1 MDAWLSTFKDIA
13 PYLTQPLVLV
23 GFVLLLFFGI
33 HRTLLKAGII
43 PPLTART
50 GGKVVQLLLRYG
62 FVIALVVIL
71 SGFGLQLFKT
81 YRETQPPV
89 DVGAII
95 EQMAARHR
103 QELAQMES
111 HYQGEVGDWKHQA
124 EQAVAALASL
134 RGQADAPPG
143 IEQAVAMLEK
153 GQTEKAE
160 AIFQA
165 IAERKEKD
173 VKQAAAAYRHLGA
186 LAFLGDT
193 QKALTAYRRATELEP
208 GNADGWNQLGHLLRR
223 VGKLDEAEAAY
234 RKVESLG
241 EATNDRELLAAAYGN
256 LGLVYRIRGDLAQ
269 AEAMHKKA
277 LDLHE
282 ALGSKEGMAADYG
295 NLGLVYRTRGDL
307 AQAEAMLKK
316 SLGLFQDIGAVP
328 QVELVQGWLD
338 GLRKSD

>member
-1 MDAWLSTFKDIA
+1 MDALLAAFGKIA

-95 EQMAARHR
+95 GQMEARHR

-134 RGQADAPPG
+134 RGQPGAPPG
-143 IEQAVAMLEK
+143 IAQALSMLKK
-153 GQTEKAE
+153 GQTKEAA

-165 IAERKEKD
+165 VAERNEKD
-173 VKQAAAAYRHLGA
+173 IKKAAAAYRHLGA
-186 LAFLGDT
+186 LAFLDDT
-193 QKALTAYRRATELEP
+193 QEALAAYRRATELEP
-208 GNADGWNQLGHLLRR
+208 DNAEGWNQLGHLLRR
-223 VGKLDEAEAAY
+223 VGELDEAEAAY
-234 RKVESLG
+234 RKVKTLG
-241 EATNDRELLAAAYGN
+241 ESKNDEPLIAVASGN
-256 LGLVYRIRGDLAQ
+256 LGLVYQTRGDLAK
-269 AEAMHKKA
+269 AEAMYQKA
-277 LDLHE
+277 LALDE
-282 ALGSKEGMAADYG
+282 ALGSKEGMANQYG
-295 NLGLVYRTRGDL
+295 NLGLVYQTRGDL
-307 AQAEAMLKK
+307 AKAEAMLKNG
-316 SLGLFQDIGAVP
+316 SDQDTC
-328 QVELVQGWLD
+328 
-338 GLRKSD
+338 KK